1 MSLKYLH
8 ILEFSNTAV
17 TLNVTA
23 VPCIDPPLEGKLNV
37 RSIS

>member
-1 MSLKYLH
+1 MSLKYLLV
-8 ILEFSNTAV
+8 LEFSNTAV

-23 VPCIDPPLEGKLNV
+23 VPWINPRLEGKLNV

>member
-8 ILEFSNTAV
+8 VLEFSNTAM

-23 VPCIDPPLEGKLNV
+23 VPCIDPLLEGKLNV
-37 RSIS
+37 RSVS

>member
-8 ILEFSNTAV
+8 VLEFSNAAV

-23 VPCIDPPLEGKLNV
+23 VPCIGPLLEGKLNV
-37 RSIS
+37 RSVS